1 MHERDFT
8 EAEDLMKSADR
19 GMYQTSLIQTAQAWT
34 FKTVV
39 REVFLVLHNDFHRS
53 TFLIKGLTVYRKNN

>member
-39 REVFLVLHNDFHRS
+39 REVFLVLHNDSH
-53 TFLIKGLTVYRKNN
+53 